1 MTEPSAKEIISRYE
15 SGLKIDLD
23 EHSSGRVVLRPVGV
37 LALGDTSA
45 LLRERIGELAKRRD
59 LKRVVLDMGGVR
71 YVDSSGI
78 AVMVSG
84 STALRKNG
92 IDLVLAQLTKK
103 VHDLLQVTKLYT
115 VFKVYDSVE
124 QALSQN

>member
-1 MTEPSAKEIISRYE
+1 MTEPSAKDIISQYE
-15 SGLKIDLD
+15 SGLKIDVE
-23 EHSSGRVVLRPVGV
+23 EHPPGRVVLRPIGV
-37 LALGDTSA
+37 LALDTSA
-45 LLRERIGELAKRRD
+45 MLGERINELAKRSD
-59 LKRVVLDMGGVR
+59 LKKVVLDMGGVR

-92 IDLVLAQLTKK
+92 INLVLAQPTKRIS
-103 VHDLLQVTKLYT
+103 DLLRVTKLYT
-115 VFKVYDSVE
+115 VFNVYDSAE

>member
-1 MTEPSAKEIISRYE
+1 MTEPTAKDIISQYE
-15 SGLKIDLD
+15 SGLKIDVE
-23 EHSSGRVVLRPVGV
+23 EHPPARVVLRLIGV
-37 LALGDTSA
+37 LALDTSA
-45 LLRERIGELAKRRD
+45 MLRERISELANRGD
-59 LKRVVLDMGGVR
+59 LRKVVLDMGGVR

-92 IDLVLAQLTKK
+92 VDLVLAQLTKK
-103 VHDLLQVTKLYT
+103 LRDLLQVTKLYT
-115 VFKVYDSVE
+115 VFDVYDSVE

>member
-1 MTEPSAKEIISRYE
+1 MTEPTAKEIISQYE
-15 SGLKIDLD
+15 SGLKIDVE
-23 EHSSGRVVLRPVGV
+23 EHPPARVVLRLIGV
-37 LALGDTSA
+37 LALDTSA
-45 LLRERIGELAKRRD
+45 MLRERISELANRGD
-59 LKRVVLDMGGVR
+59 LRKVVLDMGGVR

-92 IDLVLAQLTKK
+92 VDLVLAQLTNKLRE
-103 VHDLLQVTKLYT
+103 VLHLTKLT
-115 VFKVYDSVE
+115 TIFKVYDSVE